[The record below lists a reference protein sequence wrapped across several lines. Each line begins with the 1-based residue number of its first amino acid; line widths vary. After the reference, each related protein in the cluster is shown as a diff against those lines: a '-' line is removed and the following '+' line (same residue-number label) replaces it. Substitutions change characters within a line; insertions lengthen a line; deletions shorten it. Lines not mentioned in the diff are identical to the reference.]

1 MDRAEKL
8 GLGAATAGHIVLFG
22 LLSVGFL
29 ATPNPLKM
37 ERNPVEVTFAD
48 EVAMEAAA
56 PRASQQPP
64 ATSVAPELGE
74 PEPAP
79 TPPPVEAQPEPV
91 PVPPRPQPP
100 APAPIPSPKPQPVK
114 PPVRQPQPAA
124 KPSPAPPQPA
134 ARQAPA
140 PKAAPT
146 RASPTPTAAPKGARL
161 GPDFL
166 KGLTETA
173 SVSRSTQAVA
183 PAIGAREQAS
193 LAAEL
198 KRQLKP
204 HWRPPSGADI
214 EKLRVTIVADLR
226 EDGSIAGEP
235 RVIGPTGVTAS
246 NQAQAELF
254 VERAVAA
261 VKRAAPY
268 QLPKQYYAAWKT
280 IRPQLYEGL

>member
-8 GLGAATAGHIVLFG
+8 GLGAATAGHVVLFG

-29 ATPNPLKM
+29 ATPNPSKI

-48 EVAMEAAA
+48 DVGLEATA
-56 PRASQQPP
+56 PRASAQPP
-64 ATSVAPELGE
+64 ATSVAPELGM

-79 TPPPVEAQPEPV
+79 APAPAEPAPEPV
-91 PVPPRPQPP
+91 P
-100 APAPIPSPKPQPVK
+100 APTPKPAK
-114 PPVRQPQPAA
+114 PPVRAEKPAKPAA
-124 KPSPAPPQPA
+124 KP
-134 ARQAPA
+134 ARE
-140 PKAAPT
+140 
-146 RASPTPTAAPKGARL
+146 RPKGARL

-166 KGLTETA
+166 KGISEQASASRTA
-173 SVSRSTQAVA
+173 QASA
-183 PAIGAREQAS
+183 PAIGPREQAS

-214 EKLRVTIVADLR
+214 EKLRVTIVASLR

-235 RVIGPTGVTAS
+235 RVIGPTGVTPS
-246 NQAQAELF
+246 NRAQADLF

-261 VKRAAPY
+261 VKRGAPY
-268 QLPKQYYAAWKT
+268 SFPKQFYAAWKV

>member
-1 MDRAEKL
+1 MDRAEKI

-29 ATPNPLKM
+29 ATPNPLKI

-48 EVAMEAAA
+48 AVAMEAAA
-56 PRASQQPP
+56 PRAAQQPP
-64 ATSVAPELGE
+64 ATSVAPELGN

-79 TPPPVEAQPEPV
+79 TPPLAEARPEPA
-91 PVPPRPQPP
+91 PAPPEP

-114 PPVRQPQPAA
+114 PPVRKAPPAA
-124 KPSPAPPQPA
+124 AKATPARPAPP
-134 ARQAPA
+134 AR
-140 PKAAPT
+140 
-146 RASPTPTAAPKGARL
+146 AAPKGARL

-166 KGLTETA
+166 KGLTETT
-173 SVSRSTQAVA
+173 SVSRSAQASA
-183 PAIGAREQAS
+183 PTIGPREQAS

-214 EKLRVTIVADLR
+214 EKLRVTIVAELR

-235 RVIGPTGVTAS
+235 RVIGPSGVTPS
-246 NQAQAELF
+246 NRAQAELF
-254 VERAVAA
+254 VERALSA

-268 QLPKQYYAAWKT
+268 NLPKQYYAAWKV

>member
-29 ATPNPLKM
+29 ATPNPLKI

-48 EVAMEAAA
+48 DVGLEATA

-64 ATSVAPELGE
+64 ATSVAPELGR

-79 TPPPVEAQPEPV
+79 LPTTQAQPEPA
-91 PVPPRPQPP
+91 PAPPEP
-100 APAPIPSPKPQPVK
+100 APAPVPTPTPKPSK
-114 PPVRQPQPAA
+114 PPVRQQQNAA
-124 KPSPAPPQPA
+124 RPAPSRPEPA
-134 ARQAPA
+134 R
-140 PKAAPT
+140 
-146 RASPTPTAAPKGARL
+146 AAPKGGRL

-166 KGLTETA
+166 KGLTEAA
-173 SVSRSTQAVA
+173 SASRSGQASA
-183 PAIGAREQAS
+183 PTIGPREQAS

-214 EKLRVTIVADLR
+214 EKLRVTIVANLAQ
-226 EDGSIAGEP
+226 DGSIVGQP
-235 RVIGPTGVTAS
+235 RVIGPSGVTPS
-246 NQAQAELF
+246 NRAQADLF
-254 VERAVAA
+254 VERALAA
-261 VKRAAPY
+261 VQRAAPY
-268 QLPKQYYAAWKT
+268 NFPKDYYAAWKT

>member
-8 GLGAATAGHIVLFG
+8 GLGAATAGHVILFG

-29 ATPNPLKM
+29 ATPNPSKI

-48 EVAMEAAA
+48 DVGLEATA
-56 PRASQQPP
+56 PRASTQPP
-64 ATSVAPELGE
+64 ATSVAPELGR

-79 TPPPVEAQPEPV
+79 APAPAEPAPEPV
-91 PVPPRPQPP
+91 PVPTPRP
-100 APAPIPSPKPQPVK
+100 AK
-114 PPVRQPQPAA
+114 PPVRAEQPAKAAA
-124 KPSPAPPQPA
+124 KPAPQ
-134 ARQAPA
+134 R
-140 PKAAPT
+140 
-146 RASPTPTAAPKGARL
+146 PKGARL

-166 KGLTETA
+166 KGISEQA
-173 SVSRSTQAVA
+173 SVSRTAQASA
-183 PAIGAREQAS
+183 PTIGPREQAS

-214 EKLRVTIVADLR
+214 EKLRVTIVANLR

-235 RVIGPTGVTAS
+235 RVIGPTGVTPS
-246 NQAQAELF
+246 NRAQADLF

-261 VKRAAPY
+261 VKRGAPY
-268 QLPKQYYAAWKT
+268 SFPKQFYAAWKV

>member
-8 GLGAATAGHIVLFG
+8 GLGAATAGHVVLFG

-29 ATPNPLKM
+29 ATPNPLKI

-48 EVAMEAAA
+48 EVALEATA

-64 ATSVAPELGE
+64 ATSVAPEIGE

-79 TPPPVEAQPEPV
+79 VPRAAAEPV
-91 PVPPRPQPP
+91 PVPAPAPPEP
-100 APAPIPSPKPQPVK
+100 APAPIPVPKPRPAK
-114 PPVRQPQPAA
+114 PPVRQQPAA
-124 KPSPAPPQPA
+124 KAAPARPAPA
-134 ARQAPA
+134 A
-140 PKAAPT
+140 K
-146 RASPTPTAAPKGARL
+146 AAPKGARL

-173 SVSRSTQAVA
+173 SVSRSAQASA
-183 PAIGAREQAS
+183 PAIGPREQAS

-204 HWRPPSGADI
+204 HWRPPSGADV
-214 EKLRVTIVADLR
+214 EKLRVTVVANLR

-235 RVIGPTGVTAS
+235 RVIGPTGVTPS
-246 NQAQAELF
+246 NRAQAELF

-268 QLPKQYYAAWKT
+268 QLPKQYYAVWKT

>member
-8 GLGAATAGHIVLFG
+8 GLGAATAGHVILFG

-29 ATPNPLKM
+29 ATPNPLKI
-37 ERNPVEVTFAD
+37 ERNPVEVTFAED
-48 EVAMEAAA
+48 VGLEAMA
-56 PRASQQPP
+56 PRASAQPP

-79 TPPPVEAQPEPV
+79 PQPAQPAQSQPAPVPPQPAPEPV
-91 PVPPRPQPP
+91 PAPTPRP
-100 APAPIPSPKPQPVK
+100 AK
-114 PPVRQPQPAA
+114 PPVRQQPKA
-124 KPSPAPPQPA
+124 
-134 ARQAPA
+134 A
-140 PKAAPT
+140 PKAAPA
-146 RASPTPTAAPKGARL
+146 RPAPAQQRPRGLRL
-161 GPDFL
+161 GNDFL
-166 KGLTETA
+166 KGITEEA
-173 SVSRSTQAVA
+173 SVSRTAQASA
-183 PAIGAREQAS
+183 PAIGPREQAS

-214 EKLRVTIVADLR
+214 EKLRVTVVASLR

-235 RVIGPTGVTAS
+235 RVIGPTGLTPS
-246 NQAQAELF
+246 NRAQAELF

-261 VKRAAPY
+261 VKRGAPY
-268 QLPKQYYAAWKT
+268 NFPKQYYAAWRV